1 MSDLPRSERAR
12 GRAREGASGAPLR
25 VSVAIRS
32 FRRLPALLE
41 LVTALLAQDYPD
53 FEIVVIEQSPDQR
66 AAYEHELAQLASDP
80 RVRILLYAPL
90 GAGRA
95 RIEAAAQCRGDIILF
110 IDDDDLPFDSQL
122 LAAHAANYLDPSCM
136 AVSGRQVHRL
146 DEDTAPYD
154 TDRNRRLCLRYSFLL
169 MPRGR
174 VRHGTRLTGVTQIS
188 GSNGSIRR
196 SAIERAGGWDP
207 EDDHDEDSF
216 NFRFARVRRP
226 GEYFA
231 YDPLAIVLRRLDLM
245 GGMGRRQ
252 QTVAERIHSELA
264 YSHRVVRKYHP
275 GKFFALY
282 PAYLYLAGHRAVRHV
297 KESNPDSS
305 LPRLVLD
312 ALRTGPSTYAEIL
325 RTGLATLRR

>member
-1 MSDLPRSERAR
+1 MSELPRSERAE
-12 GRAREGASGAPLR
+12 GRASEEASDTPLR

-32 FRRLPALLE
+32 FCRLPALIE
-41 LVTALLAQDYPD
+41 LVTSLLTQDYPD

-66 AAYEHELAQLASDP
+66 AAYQHELSLLAQDP
-80 RVRILLYAPL
+80 RVRILLYSPL

-95 RIEAAAQCRGDIILF
+95 RIEAAARCRGDIILF
-110 IDDDDLPFDSQL
+110 IDDDDLPLGTQL
-122 LAAHAANYLDPSCM
+122 LAAHAANYRDASCM

-154 TDRNRRLCLRYSFLL
+154 TDRNRRLCLRYSFLR

-174 VRHGTRLTGVTQIS
+174 VRHGTRLEGVTQIS

-216 NFRFARVRRP
+216 NFRFARVRQP

-231 YDPLAIVLRRLDLM
+231 YDPLAVVLRRMDLK

-252 QTVAERIHSELA
+252 QTVAERIHSELV

-275 GKFFALY
+275 GRFFAMY

-297 KESNPDSS
+297 RESNPGSS

-312 ALRTGPSTYAEIL
+312 ALCSGPSTYAEVL
-325 RTGLATLRR
+325 RTSVAKLRR